1 MFTVNIKV
9 KNKDPKAYEKL
20 KKRLL
25 AMSSKK
31 VVAGFPKGKL
41 NNPHYEGS
49 KGHPGASIID
59 VAIWNEFGT
68 YNIPRRDFLNP
79 ASAKWQEYFKQMVEE
94 NQEEI
99 VTGKLKIDNF
109 LKTMGEAGAEFIR
122 SSIIKLD
129 TPPNAPITIEGGW
142 MKNKKSGKPFKVK
155 GKKSS
160 NPLVDTGDLSKAPT
174 YEIRRKDA

>member
-1 MFTVNIKV
+1 MFTVNLKIQN
-9 KNKDPKAYEKL
+9 KNPNAYKDL

-25 AMSSKK
+25 KMSSKK

-49 KGHPGASIID
+49 KGHPGPSIID

-68 YNIPRRDFLNP
+68 YNIPRRDFMGI
-79 ASAKWQEYFKQMVEE
+79 ATKKWQEYFTAMVEE
-94 NQEEI
+94 YKPDI
-99 VTGKLKIDNF
+99 IDGTIDIDTF
-109 LKTMGEAGAEFIR
+109 LNIMGQAGADLISEAIV
-122 SSIIKLD
+122 KLT
-129 TPPNAPITIEGGW
+129 TPANAPITVHGGW

-160 NPLVDTGDLSKAPT
+160 NPLVDSGDLSKAPI
-174 YEIRRKDA
+174 YELRNKNQ

>member
-1 MFTVNIKV
+1 MFTVEIKV
-9 KNKDPKAYEKL
+9 KNKNPNAYKQL

-25 AMSSKK
+25 NMSNKK

-49 KGHPGASIID
+49 KGHPGPSIID

-68 YNIPRRDFLNP
+68 YNIPRRDFMSI
-79 ASAKWQEYFKQMVEE
+79 ASKKWQEYFTAMVE
-94 NQEEI
+94 QYQDEI
-99 VTGKLKIDNF
+99 VDGTIDIDMF
-109 LKTMGEAGAEFIR
+109 LKTMGEAGAEYIR
-122 SSIIKLD
+122 EAITKIS
-129 TPPNAPITIEGGW
+129 TPANAPITIEGGW

-155 GKKSS
+155 GKGST

-174 YEIRRKDA
+174 YELRRKEQ